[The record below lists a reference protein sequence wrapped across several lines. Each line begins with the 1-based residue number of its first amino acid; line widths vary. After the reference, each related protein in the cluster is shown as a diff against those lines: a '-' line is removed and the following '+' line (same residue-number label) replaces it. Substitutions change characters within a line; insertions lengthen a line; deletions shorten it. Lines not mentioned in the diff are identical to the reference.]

1 MKELKDAK
9 DADDA
14 KAAATPKSITLSNT
28 RYIYNGKVQKPQ
40 VTVKNAKGE
49 VIKGYTVKYAGNCKN
64 VGKYKVTLT
73 FKGDYNGT
81 KTKTF
86 KIAPKSV
93 TVKSLKAAKKR
104 FDVKW
109 SKQTTQVTG
118 YQVQYST
125 GKNFVKAVKN
135 KKITKNSVV
144 TKTVKNLKSKKV
156 YYVRVR
162 TYTTIKYNGEQM
174 NLHSD
179 WSKVKK
185 VTVK

>member
-1 MKELKDAK
+1 MEQT
-9 DADDA
+9 DD
-14 KAAATPKSITLSNT
+14 TSN
-28 RYIYNGKVQKPQ
+28 RISG
-40 VTVKNAKGE
+40 TVF
-49 VIKGYTVKYAGNCKN
+49 Y
-64 VGKYKVTLT
+64 
-73 FKGDYNGT
+73 
-81 KTKTF
+81 
-86 KIAPKSV
+86 
-93 TVKSLKAAKKR
+93 
-104 FDVKW
+104 
-109 SKQTTQVTG
+109 
-118 YQVQYST
+118 
-125 GKNFVKAVKN
+125 FVKAVKN

>member
-1 MKELKDAK
+1 MNLRRLSS
-9 DADDA
+9 
-14 KAAATPKSITLSNT
+14 AT
-28 RYIYNGKVQKPQ
+28 
-40 VTVKNAKGE
+40 A
-49 VIKGYTVKYAGNCKN
+49 
-64 VGKYKVTLT
+64 
-73 FKGDYNGT
+73 
-81 KTKTF
+81 
-86 KIAPKSV
+86 
-93 TVKSLKAAKKR
+93 
-104 FDVKW
+104 
-109 SKQTTQVTG
+109 TG

-125 GKNFVKAVKN
+125 DKNFVKAVKN

-162 TYTTIKYNGEQM
+162 TYTTVKYNGEQM